1 MGTPSERARLF
12 KDWCCGEKRCK
23 GGGKVKVRMVFIGGP
38 IDGRIEERVLEEGG
52 CGVIPLPSTDDPP
65 ERAAWPYATYAEVM
79 AARGWWRDHRGSDPD
94 RDNRMMIRVFR
105 HEPGLAA
112 AESGVNAAEAAGKGA

>member
-1 MGTPSERARLF
+1 
-12 KDWCCGEKRCK
+12 
-23 GGGKVKVRMVFIGGP
+23 MVFIGGP

-52 CGVIPLPSTDDPP
+52 CGVIPLPLTDDPP
-65 ERAAWPYATYAEVM
+65 ERAAEPYVTYAEVM

-112 AESGVNAAEAAGKGA
+112 AESGVNAAEAAVKGS